1 MTDTTPAII
10 LASSSRYRRELLTRL
25 QLAFTCQS
33 PAIDE
38 TAENGESPLQ
48 LVQRL
53 ALGKARAVAEHC
65 RQASLVIGS
74 DQVATLGDT
83 ILGKPG
89 DAARATRQL
98 QQMRGQRI
106 EFLTVLC
113 LINTARQSQ
122 QVEVVPFSVKFRNYT
137 DAEIE
142 RYVTAETPFDSAG
155 SFRSEALGVS
165 LVESMSGS
173 DPTALI
179 GLPLIKLGEMLRQ
192 EGIALP

>member
-1 MTDTTPAII
+1 MTDIPPAVI

-25 QLAFTCQS
+25 QLDFTCQS

-38 TAENGESPLQ
+38 TAEPGESPLQ

-53 ALGKARAVAEHC
+53 AQGKARAVAEQC

-89 DAARATRQL
+89 DASRASHQL
-98 QQMRGQRI
+98 QQMRGRRI
-106 EFLTVLC
+106 EFLTGLC
-113 LINTARQSQ
+113 LYNTARQSQ

-142 RYVTAETPFDSAG
+142 RYVAAEKPFDSAFP
-155 SFRSEALGVS
+155 FRGTRREPGRID
-165 LVESMSGS
+165 E
-173 DPTALI
+173 
-179 GLPLIKLGEMLRQ
+179 RQ
-192 EGIALP
+192 

>member
-1 MTDTTPAII
+1 MTDTTPAVI

-25 QLAFTCQS
+25 QLDFTCQS

-38 TAENGESPLQ
+38 TAEPGEPPLQ

-53 ALGKARAVAEHC
+53 ALGKARAVAEQC

-83 ILGKPG
+83 VLGKPG
-89 DAARATRQL
+89 DASRASYQL
-98 QQMRGQRI
+98 QQMRGRRI
-106 EFLTVLC
+106 EFLTGLC
-113 LINTARQSQ
+113 LFNTARHSQ

-142 RYVTAETPFDSAG
+142 RYVAAEKPFDSAG
-155 SFRSEALGVS
+155 SFHSEALGVS

-179 GLPLIKLGEMLRQ
+179 GLPLIKLCEMLRQ